1 MYMNT
6 RTPAYTDALECWGA
20 EFQRSMFHEEIGEV
34 LTAMSHEK
42 RGRCGKEAV
51 LEELAD
57 LQIMLNQ
64 MVVLYGTDAEFQRIF
79 DVKTHRLINRIER
92 SQI

>member
-1 MYMNT
+1 MYMDT
-6 RTPAYTDALECWGA
+6 RTQQYTDALNLWG
-20 EFQRSMFHEEIGEV
+20 EDLQKSMFHEEIGEV

-64 MVVLYGTDAEFQRIF
+64 MVVLYGSDEEFKDIINA
-79 DVKTHRLINRIER
+79 KLIRLIARIER
-92 SQI
+92 YKI

>member
-6 RTPAYTDALECWGA
+6 RTQQYTDALECWGA
-20 EFQRSMFHEEIGEV
+20 EFQKSMFHEEIGEV

-64 MVVLYGTDAEFQRIF
+64 MVVLYGSDEEFKDIINA
-79 DVKTHRLINRIER
+79 KLIRLIARIER
-92 SQI
+92 YKI

>member
-6 RTPAYTDALECWGA
+6 RTQEYSDVLDCWGA
-20 EFQRSMFHEEIGEV
+20 EFQKSMFYAEIGEV
-34 LTAMSHEK
+34 MTAISHEF
-42 RGRCGKEAV
+42 RGRCAKSSV
-51 LEELAD
+51 LQELAD

-64 MVVLYGTDAEFQRIF
+64 MVILYGTDEEFQDIF
-79 DVKTHRLINRIER
+79 DVKMHRMIDRIER

>member
-6 RTPAYTDALECWGA
+6 RRREYAAAMECWGD
-20 EFQRSMFHEEIGEV
+20 ELQKSLFHEEIGEV
-34 LTAMSHEK
+34 LTAISHEK
-42 RGRCGKEAV
+42 RGRCGKSTV
-51 LEELAD
+51 LEELVD

-64 MVVLYGTDAEFQRIF
+64 MVILYGTDEAFQNIF

>member
-6 RTPAYTDALECWGA
+6 RIPAYADALKCWGA
-20 EFQRSMFHEEIGEV
+20 EFQKSMFHEEIGEV
-34 LTAMSHEK
+34 LTAMLHEK

-64 MVVLYGTDAEFQRIF
+64 MVVLYGSDEEFKDIINA
-79 DVKTHRLINRIER
+79 KLIRLIARIER
-92 SQI
+92 YKI

>member
-6 RTPAYTDALECWGA
+6 RIPAYTDALECWG
-20 EFQRSMFHEEIGEV
+20 EDLQKSMFHEEIGEV

-64 MVVLYGTDAEFQRIF
+64 MVVLYGSDEEFKDIINA
-79 DVKTHRLINRIER
+79 KLIRLIARIER
-92 SQI
+92 YKI

>member
-6 RTPAYTDALECWGA
+6 RIPTYTDALECWGA
-20 EFQRSMFHEEIGEV
+20 EFQKSMFHEEIGEV
-34 LTAMSHEK
+34 LTK
-42 RGRCGKEAV
+42 RGRCEKEAV

-64 MVVLYGTDAEFQRIF
+64 MVVLYGTDEEFQHIF
-79 DVKTHRLINRIER
+79 DVKIHRLIGRIER
-92 SQI
+92 SHI

>member
-6 RTPAYTDALECWGA
+6 RTNEYANALKQWGE
-20 EFQRSMFHEEIGEV
+20 EFQKSMFHEEIGEV

-42 RGRCGKEAV
+42 RGRCDKMAV
-51 LEELAD
+51 LEELVD
-57 LQIMLNQ
+57 LQIVLNQ
-64 MVVLYGTDAEFQRIF
+64 MAILYGTDQEFQHLF
-79 DVKTHRLINRIER
+79 EVKTYRLIDRIER

>member
-1 MYMNT
+1 MYLNT
-6 RTPAYTDALECWGA
+6 RILVYTDALECWG
-20 EFQRSMFHEEIGEV
+20 EDFQKSMFHEEIGEV
-34 LTAMSHEK
+34 LTAMSHEM

-64 MVVLYGTDAEFQRIF
+64 MVVLYGTDAEFENIINT
-79 DVKTHRLINRIER
+79 KLTRLIDRIRR